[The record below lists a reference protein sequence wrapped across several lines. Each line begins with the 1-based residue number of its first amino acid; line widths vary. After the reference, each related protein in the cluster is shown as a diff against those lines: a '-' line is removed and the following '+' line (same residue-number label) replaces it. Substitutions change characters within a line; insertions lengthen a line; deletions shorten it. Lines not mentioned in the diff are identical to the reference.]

1 MKNTMRPG
9 ALAGIGRSLAS
20 LKLTVVLLLLL
31 ASLVLGGTAWQ
42 AEHGLY
48 AAQRDVFAAWVFLLF
63 GFIPLPGLLT
73 AGLLLFVNLLAAAAF
88 RLRYRWRHAGLILIH
103 YGLLLL
109 IAGGFVISL
118 KTGEYFLTLREGE
131 SAGVLSHAD
140 GQAGIRLPFALKLV
154 DFEKV
159 MHPGTDIP
167 KSFTSRVEVIAG
179 DGRSR
184 SAVIAMNR
192 PLRTG
197 GYTFYQSSYA
207 EEKDGVESSTFSVVR
222 NSGRWLPY
230 AASALLFLGL
240 AWHFLAQIA
249 CGWKRSPAAKG
260 RKP

>member
-1 MKNTMRPG
+1 MKNTMRTG

-31 ASLVLGGTAWQ
+31 ALLVLGGTAWQ
-42 AEHGLY
+42 AEHGLD
-48 AAQRDVFAAWVFLLF
+48 AARRDVFSAWVFPLF
-63 GFIPLPGLLT
+63 GFIPLPGLLA

-88 RLRYRWRHAGLILIH
+88 RLRYRWRHVGLILIH

-109 IAGGFVISL
+109 IAGGFYIALSS
-118 KTGEYFLTLREGE
+118 GEYFLTLREGE
-131 SAGVLSHAD
+131 SGSVLSLPD
-140 GQAGIRLPFALKLV
+140 GQSGVRLPFALKLI

-159 MHPGTDIP
+159 THPGTDIP

-197 GYTFYQSSYA
+197 GYAFYQSSYA
-207 EEKDGVESSTFSVVR
+207 EEEEGVESSTFSVVR

-240 AWHFLAQIA
+240 AWHFLAMIA
-249 CGWKRSPAAKG
+249 VQRKEVAPATG
-260 RKP
+260 RHP